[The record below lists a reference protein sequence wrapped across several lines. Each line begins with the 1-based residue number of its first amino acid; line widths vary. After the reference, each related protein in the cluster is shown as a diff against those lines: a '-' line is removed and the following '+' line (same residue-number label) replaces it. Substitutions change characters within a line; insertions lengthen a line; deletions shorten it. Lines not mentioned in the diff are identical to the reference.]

1 MNNPDGLIDL
11 LVSHDPQQQGQRV
24 LGRLISS
31 VQAKGGAI
39 LIPSEDG
46 ARAWI
51 ALNVQSVG
59 SVLEKWDATVKA
71 LMPAGSRTAR
81 GITTALLRSPQGR
94 IVGMLYLEEAQA
106 FDAVRHAGFLE
117 AFASAVSFA
126 GTTTAQAYSVD
137 DVIQARGAR
146 GNGEALK
153 NVVIRVLDHHEW
165 NLARAARELH
175 CTRRTLYQRL
185 GRWGIA
191 RQKVAKSPT

>member
-31 VQAKGGAI
+31 VHATGGAI
-39 LIPSEDG
+39 LIPGEGG

-51 ALNVQSVG
+51 ALNVQGVG
-59 SVLEKWDATVKA
+59 SVLDRWDSALKA
-71 LMPAGSRTAR
+71 IVTTGSRTAR

-94 IVGMLYLEEAQA
+94 IVGMLYLEDAQS
-106 FDAVRHAGFLE
+106 FDATKHSGFLE

-126 GTTTAQAYSVD
+126 GTSVPQAYNVD
-137 DVIQARGAR
+137 DVMQARGAR
-146 GNGEALK
+146 GNGEVLK
-153 NVVIRVLDHHEW
+153 SVVLRVLDHHEW